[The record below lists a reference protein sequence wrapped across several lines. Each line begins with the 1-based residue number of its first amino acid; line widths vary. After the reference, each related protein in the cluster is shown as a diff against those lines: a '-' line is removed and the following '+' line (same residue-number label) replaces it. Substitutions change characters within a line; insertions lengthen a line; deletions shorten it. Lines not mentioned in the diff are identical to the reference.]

1 MVKKHVA
8 LVTGATGFI
17 GSHLVKRLHEIKWD
31 VHIIK
36 RANSNL
42 DTLEPIKNK
51 VHFHIYDGTVQSL
64 LKAVSDV
71 RPDTVFH
78 LASFFT
84 AEHEAKQ
91 INDLIQSN
99 IQFSTHLLEAMTVN
113 NVRMLVNT
121 GTAWQHY
128 QNQPYSP
135 VCLYAA
141 TKQAFEAIL
150 KYYSEVNG
158 IDAITLKLFDTYG
171 PNDTRKKLFNL
182 LDEHSRSGKVLG
194 MSGGDQLIDL
204 VYVDDVIDAYLCAAN
219 LLRKKNTNHE
229 MSYCVTSG
237 SPIKLKDIVQRY
249 CQHLGKTVNINWGVL
264 PYRRREVMIP
274 WSTGTVLPGWTLK
287 VSLDE
292 GFSKMEQFKL
302 KHLQ

>member
-1 MVKKHVA
+1 MVKKNVA
-8 LVTGATGFI
+8 FVTGATGFI
-17 GSHLVKRLHEIKWD
+17 GSHLVKRLNEAKWD

-36 RANSNL
+36 RTNSNV
-42 DTLEPIKNK
+42 DTLKPIKNK
-51 VHFHIYDGTVQSL
+51 VHFHLYDGTVQSL
-64 LKAVSDV
+64 LKAMSDV

-84 AEHEAKQ
+84 AEHEANQ
-91 INDLIQSN
+91 INNLIQSN

-121 GTAWQHY
+121 GTSWQHY
-128 QNQPYSP
+128 QNQSYSP

-150 KYYSEVNG
+150 KYYSEVNSVNS
-158 IDAITLKLFDTYG
+158 ITLKLFDTYG
-171 PNDTRKKLFNL
+171 PNDTRRKLFNL
-182 LDEHSRSGKVLG
+182 LDEHSRTGKVLA
-194 MSGGDQLIDL
+194 MSGGEQLIDL
-204 VYVDDVIDAYLCAAN
+204 VYIEDVIDAYLCAAN
-219 LLRKKNTNHE
+219 LLKKNNINHE

-237 SPIKLKDIVQRY
+237 SPIKLKELVQRY
-249 CQHLGKTVNINWGVL
+249 CQLLDKTININWGVL

-274 WSTGTVLPGWTLK
+274 WASGTILPGWSSK

-292 GFSKMEQFKL
+292 GITKMGEVKL
-302 KHLQ
+302 INY

>member
-1 MVKKHVA
+1 MVKKNVVF
-8 LVTGATGFI
+8 VTGATGFI
-17 GSHLVKRLHEIKWD
+17 GSHLVKRLNEVKWD

-36 RANSNL
+36 RTNSNL
-42 DTLEPIKNK
+42 DTLGPIKNK
-51 VHFHIYDGTVQSL
+51 VHFHTYDGTVQSL
-64 LKAVSDV
+64 LKAMSDV

-121 GTAWQHY
+121 GTSWQHY
-128 QNQPYSP
+128 QNQSYSP

-150 KYYSEVNG
+150 KYYSEVNSVN
-158 IDAITLKLFDTYG
+158 AITLKLFDTYG

-182 LDEHSRSGKVLG
+182 LDEHSRSGKVLA

-204 VYVDDVIDAYLCAAN
+204 VYIDDVIDAYLCAAN
-219 LLRKKNTNHE
+219 LLKKNNINHE

-237 SPIKLKDIVQRY
+237 SPIKLKEIVQRY
-249 CQHLGKTVNINWGVL
+249 CQLLDKTINIKWGVL
-264 PYRRREVMIP
+264 PYRHREVMIP
-274 WSTGTVLPGWTLK
+274 WSSGTILPGWSSK

-292 GFSKMEQFKL
+292 GFSKMEEL
-302 KHLQ
+302 KIKHFQ

>member
-1 MVKKHVA
+1 MVKKHIA
-8 LVTGATGFI
+8 FVTGATGFI
-17 GSHLVKRLHEIKWD
+17 GSHLVKRLHEVKWD

-36 RANSNL
+36 RTNSNL
-42 DTLEPIKNK
+42 DNLGSIKNK

-64 LKAVSDV
+64 LKAMSDV
-71 RPDTVFH
+71 RPDMVFH

-121 GTAWQHY
+121 GTSWQHY

-150 KYYSEVNG
+150 KYYSEVNSVNV
-158 IDAITLKLFDTYG
+158 ITLKLFDTYG

-182 LDEHSRSGKVLG
+182 LDEYSRSGKVLA

-219 LLRKKNTNHE
+219 LLKKNNTNHE

-249 CQHLGKTVNINWGVL
+249 CQLLGKTININWGDL

-274 WSTGTVLPGWTLK
+274 WSSGTILPGWTSK
-287 VSLDE
+287 VSLDV